1 MYLLVVSYL
10 IIGIVI
16 GSFLNV
22 CIYRLPIG
30 MSLIN
35 PPSRCSSC
43 GTRLGILDLIPV
55 LSYVVSR
62 GKCRHCGIKY
72 SLRYPLVEIMTGLL
86 FVICGFFK
94 LPGISLVLLW
104 ICVSLLIVI
113 AFIDIDHQIIM
124 DRMQI
129 LLLLF
134 SSLYVYA
141 TSNNYLDHLLGAFLA
156 GGLMLIIYLV
166 SRGGMGAGDVK
177 LSFVLGLLLG
187 LKSAIVC
194 LMFAFLFGGIVGV
207 ILLSFKIK
215 SRKDPIPFGPFL
227 CLGAFVS
234 LIYGPYIVYW
244 YWSLFI

>member
-1 MYLLVVSYL
+1 MYLLIVSYL
-10 IIGIVI
+10 IIGLVI

-30 MSLIN
+30 MSLIS

-43 GTRLGILDLIPV
+43 GTRLGFLDLMPV
-55 LSYVVSR
+55 LSYVTSG
-62 GKCRHCGIKY
+62 GKCRHCGMKY
-72 SLRYPLVEIMTGLL
+72 GVRYPLVEILTGIL

-94 LPGISLVLLW
+94 LPGIPLVLLW
-104 ICVSLLIVI
+104 ICVSLLII
-113 AFIDIDHQIIM
+113 ITFMDIDHQIIM
-124 DRMQI
+124 DRIQ
-129 LLLLF
+129 LFLLLF
-134 SSLYVYA
+134 SSLYVYFT
-141 TSNNYLDHLLGAFLA
+141 TSNYVDHLLGSALA

-166 SRGGMGAGDVK
+166 SKGGMGAGDVK

-187 LKSAIVC
+187 IKGAIVC
-194 LMFAFLFGGIVGV
+194 LMFAFVLGGIIGT
-207 ILLSFKIK
+207 LLLIFKIK